1 MSLMKPFT
9 EHPASVGET
18 YFEHLLT
25 AFSFSFLMLKGALCC
40 AVHAL
45 FPFLFT
51 KTGSECIECLH
62 DRMVTHRSRI
72 PTEGSATSETV

>member
-1 MSLMKPFT
+1 MNLNKAFT

-25 AFSFSFLMLKGALCC
+25 AFSFSFLMLKGAICC

-45 FPFLFT
+45 FPFFFT
-51 KTGSECIECLH
+51 TTGSECIECLH
-62 DRMVTHRSRI
+62 DRMVANRSRI
-72 PTEGSATSETV
+72 PVDNNTTSETV